1 MVKNRGDIFL
11 GHPVFHDHLYRFSI
25 KSKSS
30 FNLQGSESW
39 LVSYDECEALG
50 RQDVIIS
57 LHGNKFFSVSVSG
70 IFHVSITYLPVVI
83 QGKPIRVNLHLKYDI
98 IGVIDQLSIY

>member
-1 MVKNRGDIFL
+1 MQMSYSNSSSTTIYDLLTFMTI
-11 GHPVFHDHLYRFSI
+11 HDHLNKFSI

-83 QGKPIRVNLHLKYDI
+83 QGKPIRVI
-98 IGVIDQLSIY
+98 FT